1 MTILGFLLKILA
13 TGAVTVYVVLLYNNI
28 EKHRKKY

>member
-1 MTILGFLLKILA
+1 MTFVGFLLKLLA
-13 TGAVTVYVVLLYNNI
+13 TGAVTVYVVCLYHNI